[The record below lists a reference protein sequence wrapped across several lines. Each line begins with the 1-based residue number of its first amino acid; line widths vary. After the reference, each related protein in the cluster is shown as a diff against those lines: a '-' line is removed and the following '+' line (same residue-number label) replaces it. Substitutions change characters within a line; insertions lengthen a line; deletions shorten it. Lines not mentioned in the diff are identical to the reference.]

1 MNTRYSVVL
10 YARRT
15 VGSVGWKVGEE
26 ERDADGAAVCAAVS
40 EPSSLSC
47 GNVSLLSGI
56 MSARHIAPLAS
67 VMGARSES
75 SCLCVC

>member
-15 VGSVGWKVGEE
+15 VGSDDWKVGED
-26 ERDADGAAVCAAVS
+26 ERGADGAAVCAAVP
-40 EPSSLSC
+40 EPSSLFC
-47 GNVSLLSGI
+47 GNVSLLSGM

-67 VMGARSES
+67 VMGAGSES

>member
-40 EPSSLSC
+40 EPPSLSC
-47 GNVSLLSGI
+47 GNVSLLSGM

-67 VMGARSES
+67 
-75 SCLCVC
+75 